1 MFGFTKKK
9 AWNNKKYTLT
19 MILDGQETFK
29 VDLSEKLNEHK
40 IENWIRCSKKIKK
53 RIILSI
59 DKVQVLLPFAD
70 AIITF
75 NLNTL
80 GYVKKVSIW
89 FTGYDSSPF
98 SHSFN
103 FADLNGASNIIL
115 RLDNEVFSVYDII
128 NMANMLGMREGYKL
142 DGSYFT
148 VNTHDGV
155 IIHSL
160 RINFD
165 STEKWLDMIDQKAQH
180 RK

>member
-1 MFGFTKKK
+1 MFIFNRKK
-9 AWNNKKYTLT
+9 AWDAKKYTLT

-53 RIILSI
+53 RIMFNI

-80 GYVKKVSIW
+80 GYVKRVNIW

-103 FADLNGASNIIL
+103 FADLTGASNIIL
-115 RLDNEVFSVYDII
+115 RLDNEVFSAYDII

-155 IIHSL
+155 ITHSL

-165 STEKWLDMIDQKAQH
+165 STEKWLDIINQKIQH
-180 RK
+180 EG